1 MLAIVVVVVVVVVVV
16 LFAAVLVDLAVVVVA
31 AEVVVVAQKVPPPLF
46 SIFSSI
52 HSLWA
57 ETLLYTPGK
66 LPCTMIMLNMTVFRT
81 GLGLCT

>member
-1 MLAIVVVVVVVVVVV
+1 MVVVAIVVVVVVVVVLLTV
-16 LFAAVLVDLAVVVVA
+16 VLVDLVVVVVA
-31 AEVVVVAQKVPPPLF
+31 AVVVVVAQKVPPPLF
-46 SIFSSI
+46 SISSSI

-66 LPCTMIMLNMTVFRT
+66 LPCTMFMLNMTVFRT